1 MDTLGQLP
9 VSAVVQ
15 PWKAWGRPM
24 VGSVAADKASALGHE
39 VVTSTGAYL
48 DWDYSTNEMI
58 EGLSELERD
67 GLGGEAALWTEKID
81 FTNAQCRL
89 WPRLLAVA
97 DVLWAPV
104 PLSAERAFAHARRHA
119 AVSWQARQQWQ
130 RGVALLPLTNA
141 QLCDK
146 PSTGIEA
153 EVARI
158 MADTNRACPL
168 LDSQAIQLDAA
179 HWATHGL

>member
-1 MDTLGQLP
+1 MDSLEELP
-9 VSAVVQ
+9 ISAVVQ
-15 PWKAWGRPM
+15 PWKAWGNPM
-24 VGSVAADKASALGHE
+24 VGSISAARATALEHD
-39 VVTSTGAYL
+39 VVQSTGAYL

-97 DVLWAPV
+97 DVLWATV
-104 PLSAERAFAHARRHA
+104 PLSAERANANARRHA
-119 AVSWQARQQWQ
+119 AVLWQARQQWQ
-130 RGVALLPLTNA
+130 RGVALLPLAGAELCNA
-141 QLCDK
+141 
-146 PSTGIEA
+146 PTAGIDA

-158 MADTNRACPL
+158 MADTKGACPL
-168 LDSQAIQLDAA
+168 LDSQAIQLGPEQWAA
-179 HWATHGL
+179 RGF